1 MMLLQAPHYAQQ
13 SMIDPAGT
21 KAGAIDG
28 FWHFLITTSTIV
40 TAIVFIVLFI
50 ALARRRRAAD
60 PESPAEQRSLTNWV
74 TASVGVTLVII
85 VVFLFMDFR
94 LGRAIAIPPQRTPLR
109 VNVIGHQWWWEFQ
122 YPDSAVPGNWIT
134 TANELHIPVGRPV
147 ILRMSSQDVIHSFW
161 VPNLS
166 GKKDLIPGHN
176 TETWIEADS
185 AGIYRGQCAEFC
197 GLQHAKMALMVI
209 AEPERQFEQW
219 VLGARG
225 AALAPTDS
233 TSKAGQQVFLTGGC
247 SVCHAIGGT
256 NAGGTVGP
264 NLTHF
269 GSRLTIAA
277 ASLPNTKG
285 NLGGWI
291 VDPQR
296 IKPGALMPPN
306 ALEPDQLNALLAYL
320 EGLK

>member
-21 KAGAIDG
+21 KAGAIND
-28 FWHFLITTSTIV
+28 FWHFLIVTASIV
-40 TAIVFIVLFI
+40 TAIVFITLFI
-50 ALARRRRAAD
+50 ALAKRRRPAD
-60 PESPAEQRSLTNWV
+60 PEAPGEQRSLTRWV
-74 TASVGVTLVII
+74 TGSVAVTLVII

-94 LGRAIAIPPQRTPLR
+94 LGRAIATPPQRTPLR

-122 YPDSAVPGNWIT
+122 YPDSATPGNWIS
-134 TANELHIPVGRPV
+134 TANELHIPVGRRV
-147 ILRMSSQDVIHSFW
+147 LLRMSARDVIHSFW

-166 GKKDLIPGHN
+166 GKKDLIPGHD

-197 GLQHAKMALMVI
+197 GLQHAKMALLVI

-219 VLGARG
+219 ALGARG
-225 AALAPTDS
+225 AALAPADS
-233 TSKAGQQVFLTGGC
+233 TAKAGEQVFLTGGC

-256 NAGGTVGP
+256 MAGGTVGP

-296 IKPGALMPPN
+296 IKPGSFMPPN
-306 ALEPDQLNALLAYL
+306 ALEPDQLEALLAYL